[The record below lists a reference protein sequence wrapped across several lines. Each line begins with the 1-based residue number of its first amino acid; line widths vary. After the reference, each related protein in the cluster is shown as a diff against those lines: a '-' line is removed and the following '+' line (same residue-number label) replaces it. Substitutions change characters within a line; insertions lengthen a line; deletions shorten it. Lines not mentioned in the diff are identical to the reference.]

1 VWEKVGKV
9 GGWKIPGQPG
19 LIYRAEVREMKE
31 EFISKNFSKASQ
43 ERVHL
48 VNQILDKFELQGYDL
63 SLRQLYYQLVAGA
76 HIENSVRSYKN
87 LGSLVNDARLAGL
100 VDWEMIVDR
109 SRHTHSL
116 AHWQNPGE
124 IVRSAARSFRIDKWK
139 CQANHVEVMVEK
151 DALSGVLEPV
161 CDGLDIKFTA
171 CKGYPSAS
179 ILYRM
184 GKRLN
189 HRRATGKTVYILHLG
204 DHDPSGIDMTRDLEE
219 RLSMFAYSHEI
230 VVERLALNMDQVRQ
244 YNPPENPAKLSDT
257 RAHQYIAEYGYS
269 SWELDALEPQ
279 VLADLVENRVDE
291 LRDPDEWDDA
301 IEREKEMKDEL
312 KEFADGYET

>member
-1 VWEKVGKV
+1 
-9 GGWKIPGQPG
+9 
-19 LIYRAEVREMKE
+19 
-31 EFISKNFSKASQ
+31 
-43 ERVHL
+43 
-48 VNQILDKFELQGYDL
+48 
-63 SLRQLYYQLVAGA
+63 
-76 HIENSVRSYKN
+76 
-87 LGSLVNDARLAGL
+87 
-100 VDWEMIVDR
+100 
-109 SRHTHSL
+109 
-116 AHWQNPGE
+116 
-124 IVRSAARSFRIDKWK
+124 
-139 CQANHVEVMVEK
+139 
-151 DALSGVLEPV
+151 
-161 CDGLDIKFTA
+161 
-171 CKGYPSAS
+171 
-179 ILYRM
+179 M